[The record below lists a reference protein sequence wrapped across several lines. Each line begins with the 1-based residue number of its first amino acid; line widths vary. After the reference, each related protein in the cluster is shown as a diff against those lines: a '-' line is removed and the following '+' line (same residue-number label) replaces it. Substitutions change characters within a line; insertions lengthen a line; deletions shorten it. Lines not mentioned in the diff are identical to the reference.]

1 MADCTFKPSINR
13 SNGKNPR
20 NLKQFLDSQANH
32 QAKINE
38 KTNNL
43 KQRIEDE
50 NQRLMT
56 FSPQINK
63 TKFVKHRD
71 NDTVHERLYK
81 LKDKE
86 RDLPIVTYD
95 HTPKI
100 TEKG

>member
-1 MADCTFKPSINR
+1 MVDCTFKPSINR
-13 SNGKNPR
+13 SKSKNPR
-20 NLKQFLDSQANH
+20 NFKQFLDSQANH

-38 KTNNL
+38 KTTNL

-50 NQRLMT
+50 NLRLMT

-63 TKFVKHRD
+63 NKNSVK
-71 NDTVHERLYK
+71 NKENNNVHERLYR

-86 RDLPIVTYD
+86 RDLPVITYD

-100 TEKG
+100 T